1 VRVRLSLI
9 CAVALISF
17 LWQPASGQ
25 PILDAKQPFVEG
37 LIQLLDGIPGEFGD
51 EGPRVVA
58 GLTAMEAGL
67 RAWDTATNEYRT
79 GIEPQLAGAAPA
91 QAAGL
96 HVALGAVLL
105 DRGHVDDAVRE
116 LTAATTLD
124 PALAAAFRF
133 RALAHQSAG
142 NTERIAADV
151 RAAWLLDRDNP
162 VSAYLF
168 LFFARAATDS
178 KEADQATALL
188 TTFQRQ
194 NADRSSGPAAPFL
207 RVTLLEDSP
216 GTSTFFPPA
225 RYARAFRELRSR
237 QYATALTAFR
247 DAWATDPLN
256 ADAAL
261 KTEAVQQA
269 IVGLRSGQW
278 PLAIAGLEAA
288 LPALA
293 GSSEVHRL
301 LGVLYSLDDQDDESV
316 KQFEAAIALG
326 PRDERSRLALADVY
340 VRGKAPQNAERVL
353 RETITVLPD
362 SGQAHWR
369 LAAVLD
375 LLQRGADARREREL
389 AIGLGPLA
397 GQGRAFAAVAQ
408 SYMAEAN
415 LDRAVDSARAWV
427 SSDLNNPSA
436 HELLGQVYWKQGR
449 EREALTE
456 FVVEALLDPSR
467 AAAASAI
474 AQIQL
479 AAGRFAEAVEAA
491 RRALAGNPRDK
502 EARYA
507 LANALLRSG
516 NEKEGEEAGRAEL
529 AEAEK
534 QQAEELARV
543 RESYAV
549 NLLRIE
555 AALREQQG
563 RSQDAA
569 TLRQQV
575 VTRNPRNATDLASL
589 GDTFAKSGNHEAAA
603 AAYRDA
609 LALSPEPDVFRS
621 IIREYQALGRTQ
633 EAADARTAYQ
643 RLKRERLLE
652 SPADR

>member
-1 VRVRLSLI
+1 MRVRPSLI

-25 PILDAKQPFVEG
+25 SILDAKQPFVEG

-51 EGPRVVA
+51 EGPRVAA

-67 RAWDTATNEYRT
+67 RAWDAATNEYRS
-79 GIEPQLAGAAPA
+79 GIDRQLEGAAPA

-133 RALAHQSAG
+133 RALAHESAG
-142 NTERIAADV
+142 NAERASADF
-151 RAAWLLDRDNP
+151 RAAWILDRDNP
-162 VSAYLF
+162 VAAYLF
-168 LFFARAATDS
+168 LFHAPAATDP
-178 KEADQATALL
+178 KEVEQAMAVL

-194 NADRSSGPAAPFL
+194 NADRSSGPASPFV

-216 GTSTFFPPA
+216 GSSTFFPPA
-225 RYARAFRELRSR
+225 RYATAFRQLRSR
-237 QYATALTAFR
+237 QYATALSVFR

-256 ADAAL
+256 ADPAL
-261 KTEAVQQA
+261 KTESVQQA
-269 IVGLRSGQW
+269 IAGLRSGQW
-278 PLAIAGLEAA
+278 PRAIARLEAA
-288 LPALA
+288 LPAFA

-301 LGVLYSLDDQDDESV
+301 LGVLYSLEDRDETSV
-316 KQFEAAIALG
+316 KHFEAAIALN

-340 VRGKAPQNAERVL
+340 VRGKALQNAERVL
-353 RETITVLPD
+353 RETIAALPD
-362 SGQAHWR
+362 SGQARWR
-369 LAAVLD
+369 LTAVLD
-375 LLQRGADARREREL
+375 VLQRGADARREREL
-389 AIGLGPLA
+389 AIGQGALA

-415 LDRAVDSARAWV
+415 FEGAVAPARAWV
-427 SSDLNNPSA
+427 AFDPNNPSA

-467 AAAASAI
+467 VVAASAI

-479 AAGRFAEAVEAA
+479 AAGRYTEAVEAA
-491 RRALAGNPRDK
+491 RRALAGNPRDR

-507 LANALLRSG
+507 LGNALLRSG
-516 NEKEGEEAGRAEL
+516 GDKDGRTEL
-529 AEAEK
+529 AEAER

-563 RSQDAA
+563 RWQEAVA
-569 TLRQQV
+569 LRQQV
-575 VTRNPRNATDLASL
+575 VARTPANAADLASL
-589 GDTFAKSGNHEAAA
+589 GDSLAKVGNHQSAAG
-603 AAYRDA
+603 AYRDA
-609 LALSPEPDVFRS
+609 LALRPAPDVFRS
-621 IIREYQALGRTQ
+621 IIREYQALGQMQ
-633 EAADARTAYQ
+633 EADEARTAYQ
-643 RLKRERLLE
+643 RLKQQRLLE